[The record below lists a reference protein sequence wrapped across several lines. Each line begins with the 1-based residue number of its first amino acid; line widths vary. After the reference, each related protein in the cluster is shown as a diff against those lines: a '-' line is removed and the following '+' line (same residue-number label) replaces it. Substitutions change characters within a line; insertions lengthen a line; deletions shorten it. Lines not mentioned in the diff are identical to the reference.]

1 MSQKIRVK
9 SITKTFPK
17 DREDSLSFP
26 LSNTKEEKK
35 IKQMWLKKK
44 RGRSVLDQKKRGEGC
59 IRFLYYCFNISVALK
74 LYQNKKL
81 KMESCENL
89 IKLQKYLTIH

>member
-44 RGRSVLDQKKRGEGC
+44 WGRSVLDQKKKR
-59 IRFLYYCFNISVALK
+59 
-74 LYQNKKL
+74 
-81 KMESCENL
+81 
-89 IKLQKYLTIH
+89 